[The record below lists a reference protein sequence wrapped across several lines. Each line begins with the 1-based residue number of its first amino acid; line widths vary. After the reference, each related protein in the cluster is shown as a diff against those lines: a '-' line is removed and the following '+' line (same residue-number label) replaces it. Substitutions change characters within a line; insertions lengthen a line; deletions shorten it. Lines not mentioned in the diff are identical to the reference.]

1 MLQEV
6 NSSFSSDNSVKQSN
20 FETPSN
26 TQYKKHREENT
37 YSSGGSSYDKKKFRN
52 KSSMDD
58 RLKFNEEPEN
68 SNFSDNYNSQRQDF
82 DSKPDNDYRKKRE

>member
-1 MLQEV
+1 
-6 NSSFSSDNSVKQSN
+6 
-20 FETPSN
+20 
-26 TQYKKHREENT
+26 
-37 YSSGGSSYDKKKFRN
+37 
-52 KSSMDD
+52 MDD